1 MDTKFKILKKL
12 LIEKR
17 RCLVFA
23 IYIFQ
28 NVYISVETCLIDIFS
43 LSFVE
48 LIFVIED
55 IILE

>member
-1 MDTKFKILKKL
+1 MDTKFKILKL

-28 NVYISVETCLIDIFS
+28 NVYISVETCLIDSFS

-55 IILE
+55 VILE